1 MVKNLL
7 IIGGNSDLAK
17 EIITQLDTEK
27 FNIFVIS
34 RSTLELEGVSTFMID
49 DYLENFNDIES
60 LVLKNNIDEIIIF
73 NGLIFERS
81 GVSNINNKQIQDTFF
96 VNFVIP
102 SSIINNLIQINKNI
116 RFSVISSIAAS
127 KLRNKNIYYGMSKQA
142 LEEYIVNLELGK
154 YLIFRS
160 GFIYTKL
167 TKDHT
172 PPPFA
177 ENVNVVASRFIN
189 EFLKKQNS
197 SVKFTYSSTSIR
209 VLFIFFKLVP
219 VKVLNYIEE
228 KFL

>member
-17 EIITQLDTEK
+17 EIITQLNKDK

-34 RSTLELEGVSTFMID
+34 RSILELGGVSTFMID
-49 DYLENFNDIES
+49 DYLQNFNEIES

-73 NGLIFERS
+73 NGIIFERS
-81 GVSNINNKQIQDTFF
+81 GVSNLNNKKIQDTFF
-96 VNFVIP
+96 VNFVVP
-102 SSIINNLIQINKNI
+102 SSIINNLIHINKNI
-116 RFSVISSIAAS
+116 RFSVISSIAAA

-142 LEEYIVNLELGK
+142 LEEYILNLKFGK
-154 YLIFRS
+154 YFIFRS

-167 TKDHT
+167 TKNHT

-177 ENVNVVASRFIN
+177 ENVSVVASKFIY
-189 EFLKKQNS
+189 EFLKNQNS
-197 SVKFTYSSTSIR
+197 SVKFTYSSTPIR
-209 VLFIFFKLVP
+209 ILFLIFKLVP
-219 VKVLNYIEE
+219 VKVLNFIEE

>member
-17 EIITQLDTEK
+17 EIITQLNKDK

-34 RSTLELEGVSTFMID
+34 RSILELGGVSTFMID
-49 DYLENFNDIES
+49 DYLQNFNEIES

-73 NGLIFERS
+73 NGIIFERS
-81 GVSNINNKQIQDTFF
+81 GVSNLNNKKIQDTFF
-96 VNFVIP
+96 VNFVVP
-102 SSIINNLIQINKNI
+102 SSIINNLIHINKNI
-116 RFSVISSIAAS
+116 RFSVISSIAAA

-142 LEEYIVNLELGK
+142 LEEYIVNLKFGK
-154 YLIFRS
+154 YFIFRS

-167 TKDHT
+167 TKNHT

-177 ENVNVVASRFIN
+177 ENVSVVASKFIY
-189 EFLKKQNS
+189 EFLKNQNS
-197 SVKFTYSSTSIR
+197 SVKFTYSSTPIR
-209 VLFIFFKLVP
+209 ILFLIFKLVP
-219 VKVLNYIEE
+219 VKVLNFIEE

>member
-7 IIGGNSDLAK
+7 IVGGNSDLAK
-17 EIITQLDTEK
+17 EIITQLDIEK

-34 RSTLELEGVSTFMID
+34 RSTLELEGVSTFIID
-49 DYLENFNDIES
+49 NYLENLNEIES
-60 LVLKNNIDEIIIF
+60 LVIKNNIEEIIIF

-81 GVSNINNKQIQDTFF
+81 GISNINNKQIQDTFF

-102 SSIINNLIQINKNI
+102 SSIINNLIQINKKI
-116 RFSVISSIAAS
+116 RFSVISSIAAA